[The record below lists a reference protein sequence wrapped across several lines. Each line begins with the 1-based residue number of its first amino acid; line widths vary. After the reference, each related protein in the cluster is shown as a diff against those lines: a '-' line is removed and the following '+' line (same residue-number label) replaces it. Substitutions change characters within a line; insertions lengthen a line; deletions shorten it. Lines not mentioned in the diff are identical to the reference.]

1 MTPAKTA
8 AATANNNVPVANM
21 KPTMRA
27 IPRIYRS
34 KPSLAPAGEH
44 SPRQDKLNDC
54 ASKARAR
61 RTLRGQLTDIS
72 PLESGE
78 PTCDFDPCR
87 ARLRRMYDRS
97 VSSRSDAISPP
108 RMLCASLNVSPAQ
121 GPGRL
126 TTQRRLQTLG
136 GYRVFRARQK
146 MRL

>member
-34 KPSLAPAGEH
+34 KPSLHPPA
-44 SPRQDKLNDC
+44 STRRAQDELNDC
-54 ASKARAR
+54 TSKARAR

-72 PLESGE
+72 HLETGE
-78 PTCDFDPCR
+78 PTCDLDPCR

-97 VSSRSDAISPP
+97 VSSRSDAI
-108 RMLCASLNVSPAQ
+108 
-121 GPGRL
+121 
-126 TTQRRLQTLG
+126 
-136 GYRVFRARQK
+136 
-146 MRL
+146 